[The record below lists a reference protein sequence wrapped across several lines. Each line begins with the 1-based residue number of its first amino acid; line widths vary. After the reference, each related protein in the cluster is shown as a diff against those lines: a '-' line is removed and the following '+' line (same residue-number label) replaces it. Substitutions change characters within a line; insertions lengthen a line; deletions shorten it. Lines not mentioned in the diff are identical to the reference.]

1 MRHDHRPLLKTP
13 THACVR
19 VLLFLLLL
27 WWTSHLHVV
36 SFFCNQQFSIHPS
49 CLCSRLPKV
58 CPLPRCLVVLAWSI
72 NAPHT
77 SDMVVVVLNPWCL
90 WGLELLNY
98 QGCSPLDRGCSWRV
112 QKVFAWSSDAAPPI
126 VPFLSSGIHICS
138 WIGRV
143 QKNQKTGLRRV
154 QNRSFSLFQVF
165 FLCVLLK

>member
-13 THACVR
+13 THACVCCCFFFCCGGPHTCT
-19 VLLFLLLL
+19 LFLF
-27 WWTSHLHVV
+27 SAI
-36 SFFCNQQFSIHPS
+36 SNSASIHH
-49 CLCSRLPKV
+49 V
-58 CPLPRCLVVLAWSI
+58 CALGSPRAALSPPPVVLAWSI

-77 SDMVVVVLNPWCL
+77 SDMMVVVLNPWCL
-90 WGLELLNY
+90 WGFELLNY

-112 QKVFAWSSDAAPPI
+112 QKVFALSSDAAPPI

-143 QKNQKTGLRRV
+143 QKKQKTGLRRV

-165 FLCVLLK
+165 FCVFS